1 MAKVRAPL
9 HSIDL
14 RGRMADAVVFG
25 DWNGISWIRTFVMPR
40 QPRTERRSRLWKVF
54 PGTSR
59 EWAKLTD
66 TDRARWDEFAV
77 QIKPLNTMLGRPG
90 NWSGFDAYV
99 SMNTVLGDAG
109 QPYVTQPPA
118 IPLPNPPDN
127 FRLRNPGPGVVRVR
141 WEPLPAG
148 TLADLWLN
156 QTKPSRKAYP
166 SKFNHLVYA
175 DGTTG
180 LHVLSGIPAGTRV
193 AVKGRVVRPDGGKS
207 YYTQAE
213 IVI

>member
-9 HSIDL
+9 HSMDL
-14 RGRMADAVVFG
+14 RGRMADGFVFS
-25 DWNGISWIRTFVMPR
+25 DWKGIPWMRTFVMPS
-40 QPRTERRSRLWKVF
+40 QPRTARREAMWATFPKV
-54 PGTSR
+54 SR

-66 TDRARWDEFAV
+66 SDRARWDEFAV
-77 QIKPLNTMLGRPG
+77 LIKPMNHTLGRKG

-109 QPYVTQPPA
+109 QPLVTQPPA
-118 IPLPNPPDN
+118 IPLPNPPER
-127 FRLRNPGPGVVRVR
+127 FRLRNPSPGVVRIR

-148 TLADLWLN
+148 TLVDLWLN
-156 QTKPSRKAYP
+156 QTKASRKAYP
-166 SKFNHLVYA
+166 SKFNHLTYA

-207 YYTQAE
+207 YYAQAE
-213 IVI
+213 IVV